1 MQKDYGVYMVGFVID
16 PQDHGSFVFGNGDE
30 VKEYRQSQLF
40 NLNQQVKDME
50 HSFGYVGRPLIEST
64 RETDIYQSH

>member
-1 MQKDYGVYMVGFVID
+1 MQKEYGVYMLGFVID
-16 PQDHGSFVFGNGDE
+16 PQDHASFVFGNGDE

-50 HSFGYVGRPLIEST
+50 HSFGYVGHLFLRST
-64 RETDIYQSH
+64 TDETEY